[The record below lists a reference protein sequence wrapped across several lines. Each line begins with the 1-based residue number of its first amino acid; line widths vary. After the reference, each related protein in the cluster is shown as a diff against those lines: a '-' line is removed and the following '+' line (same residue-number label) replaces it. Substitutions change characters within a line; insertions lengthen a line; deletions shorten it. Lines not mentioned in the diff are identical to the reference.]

1 MIIAFWCVLFA
12 GVLPLACSYLA
23 KGLPKEQGPAGA
35 VARYDN
41 RDPRA
46 WLAQQTGRR
55 ARANA
60 AQANSWEAFPFFA
73 AGVVIAVLQHV
84 PVATIDLLAIVF
96 ILARMT
102 YIGCY
107 VADLASIRSLVWA
120 IGFGA
125 SVALYLFAATGSL
138 R

>member
-1 MIIAFWCVLFA
+1 MIIAFWCVLIA
-12 GVLPLACSYLA
+12 GVLPLACAYLS
-23 KGLPKEQGPAGA
+23 KFVPKEGGSASAGP
-35 VARYDN
+35 RYDN
-41 RDPRA
+41 REPRT

-73 AGVVIAVLQHV
+73 IGVVIAVLQHV
-84 PVATIDLLAIVF
+84 PITTINLLAIVF
-96 ILARMT
+96 IVARVA
-102 YIGCY
+102 YIVCY
-107 VADLASIRSLVWA
+107 VANLAPVRSLVWA

-125 SVALYLFAATGSL
+125 SVALYLFAATGAL

>member
-1 MIIAFWCVLFA
+1 MIIAFWCVLIA
-12 GVLPLACSYLA
+12 GVLPLACAYLS
-23 KGLPKEQGPAGA
+23 KFVPKEGGSASAGP
-35 VARYDN
+35 RYDN
-41 RDPRA
+41 REPRT

-60 AQANSWEAFPFFA
+60 AQANSWEAFPLFA
-73 AGVVIAVLQHV
+73 IGVVIAVLQHV
-84 PVATIDLLAIVF
+84 PIATIDLLAITF
-96 ILARMT
+96 IVARVI

-107 VADLASIRSLVWA
+107 FANLSSLRSLVWA

-125 SVALYLFAATGSL
+125 TLALYLFAATGTL